1 MSRIFVTGGT
11 GFIGRQLIAI
21 LLEQGY
27 DVTLLMHHRNY
38 NGPPHPNLSLIRGDI
53 REPSSWEQS
62 LKACDAIIHLAGSI
76 SETSLYRY
84 IRYNSDP
91 TQILAEAASRTPR
104 IRQFIFISSL
114 AAAGPSKPG
123 HPLSEYYPANPV
135 SDYGKSKLMG
145 ENRLLTSS
153 GDFQKVI
160 LRPPVVYGPGDRSFY
175 KIFQMVQHHIKPV
188 VHHGIQELSLIH
200 VTDLCFMITGLLLNP
215 RLSHDEIFFV
225 NDGTDIHPLN
235 EMFTHLETVMEKW
248 TIPVPITRFMMG
260 STAYLLGLAGTI
272 RGKAPLVNMSKYR
285 ELKQSAWC
293 CKSEKILGFLEYRIK
308 YPLENGFRDTYNWYR
323 RHQWL

>member
-11 GFIGRQLIAI
+11 GFIGRQLTAL

-27 DVTLLMHHRNY
+27 DVTLLMHRRNY
-38 NGPPHPNLSLIRGDI
+38 SGPSHPNLSLIRGDI

-62 LKACDAIIHLAGSI
+62 LKTCDAIIHMGGSI

-84 IRYNSDP
+84 IRYNSEP
-91 TQILAEAASRTPR
+91 TQILAEAASRIPR

-123 HPLSEYYPANPV
+123 HPLSEYQPANPV

-145 ENRLLTSS
+145 ENRLLFST

-160 LRPPVVYGPGDRSFY
+160 IRPPVVYGPGDRSFF
-175 KIFQMVQHHIKPV
+175 KIFQMIHHRIKPV

-200 VTDLCFMITGLLLNP
+200 VTDLCSMITGLLLNP

-235 EMFTHLETVMEKW
+235 DLLTQLETMMERRA
-248 TIPVPITRFMMG
+248 IPVPITRFMMG
-260 STAYLLGLAGTI
+260 STAYVLGLAGTL

-285 ELKQSAWC
+285 ELKQVAWC
-293 CKSEKILGFLEYRIK
+293 CKSEKILSFLEYRIK
-308 YPLENGFRDTYNWYR
+308 YPLEIGLRDTYNWYR
-323 RHQWL
+323 HHQWL